1 MSLLRPALLGALLL
15 SFALPVKAQEA
26 PPSPVLAAPPS
37 PALAA
42 PASPSPA
49 LQVKSTHGDWEVLC
63 GKIAAAGIEE
73 CFMAQGVSARQTN
86 QAIMTAMVLRPES
99 EPPVLRLTA
108 PLGILLVR
116 GLGFTIDG
124 AKIGE
129 VPFLYCLA
137 DGCVTQVTLED
148 DVLAKLKAGQ
158 KATATVYR
166 PDNQAVGVPISLSGF
181 TAAYAAL

>member
-1 MSLLRPALLGALLL
+1 MSRLRPALLGALLL
-15 SFALPVKAQEA
+15 SFVSPLQAQE
-26 PPSPVLAAPPS
+26 APPS

-42 PASPSPA
+42 PPSPAQAARPA

-63 GKIAAAGIEE
+63 GKIAAANVEE

-86 QAIMTAMVLRPES
+86 QAVMTAMVLRTEG

-166 PDNQAVGVPISLSGF
+166 PDNQAFNVPISLSGF
-181 TAAYAAL
+181 TAAYASL

>member
-1 MSLLRPALLGALLL
+1 MSLLRPALLGVLLL
-15 SFALPVKAQEA
+15 AFVLPVEAQEP
-26 PPSPVLAAPPS
+26 PPSPALAAPPS

-42 PASPSPA
+42 PASPA

-86 QAIMTAMVLRPES
+86 QAIMTAMVLRPKG

-116 GLGFTIDG
+116 GLGFAIDG
-124 AKIGE
+124 AEIGE